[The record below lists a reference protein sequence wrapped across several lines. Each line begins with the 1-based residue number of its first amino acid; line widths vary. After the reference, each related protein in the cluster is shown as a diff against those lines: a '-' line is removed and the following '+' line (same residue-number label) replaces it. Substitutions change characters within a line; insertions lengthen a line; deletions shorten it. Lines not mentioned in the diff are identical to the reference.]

1 MTKERIVER
10 LLTQGHITME
20 CASRILTRSA
30 EWQTDIRLLHTDG
43 NINIKESIR
52 LLTEPGFSQS
62 NESLIARHK
71 TKLSYESM
79 GETCRNG
86 KLWKDC
92 TCC

>member
-1 MTKERIVER
+1 MTKERIIER
-10 LLTQGHITME
+10 LLTQGHINME
-20 CASRILTRSA
+20 CAGRILTKSDG
-30 EWQTDIRLLHTDG
+30 WQTDIRLLHTDG

-52 LLTEPGFSQS
+52 LLTEPSIQPACGT
-62 NESLIARHK
+62 ARGM
-71 TKLSYESM
+71 EIM

>member
-10 LLTQGHITME
+10 LLTQGHINME
-20 CASRILTRSA
+20 CASRILTKSDG
-30 EWQTDIRLLHTDG
+30 WQTDIRLLHTDG

-52 LLTEPGFSQS
+52 LLTEPSMQPACGTAMCM
-62 NESLIARHK
+62 EA
-71 TKLSYESM
+71 M

>member
-1 MTKERIVER
+1 MTKERIIER

-20 CASRILTRSA
+20 CAGRILTRSA

-52 LLTEPGFSQS
+52 LLTEPSIQPACGTASAYGIS
-62 NESLIARHK
+62 
-71 TKLSYESM
+71 TCESM

-86 KLWKDC
+86 KPWDKC

>member
-1 MTKERIVER
+1 MTKERIIER
-10 LLTQGHITME
+10 LLTQGHINME
-20 CASRILTRSA
+20 CASRILTKSDG
-30 EWQTDIRLLHTDG
+30 WQTDIRLLHTDG

-52 LLTEPGFSQS
+52 LLTEPSMQPACGTAMGM
-62 NESLIARHK
+62 EI
-71 TKLSYESM
+71 M